1 MSDKPQHTGK
11 TPAQIKKAL
20 LEHYRRAPRMV
31 AQMAL
36 KHFEDN
42 FQLQGFMDETL
53 DPWDGRKKD
62 DGSGRAILT
71 GKGSATL
78 RRSIRVI
85 EATPERIVIGT
96 DLPYAQV
103 HNDGGEFTVRAHTRT
118 SKKGNVYQ
126 VKAYT
131 MRMPQ
136 RKFIGNSKALERK
149 IDDYMRQEIDK
160 IDKP

>member
-1 MSDKPQHTGK
+1 MSDKPKRTGK
-11 TPAQIKKAL
+11 SPKDIKKAL

-31 AQMAL
+31 GQIAV

-53 DPWDGRKKD
+53 DPWDARKKD

-78 RRSIRVI
+78 RKSIRVI
-85 EATPERIVIGT
+85 EATAERVVVGT

-103 HNDGGEFTVRAHTRT
+103 HNDGGTFTVKAHTRT
-118 SKKGNVYQ
+118 SRNGKKYQ

-131 MRMPQ
+131 MQMPQ
-136 RKFIGNSKALERK
+136 RKFIGDSKALDRK
-149 IDDYMRQEIDK
+149 IDDYMRKEIEK